1 MASSSMAHHNRSSH
15 LSLRV
20 SLAGASATIGTS
32 VSIARLT
39 VVPMAPEELST
50 CSRAPDTFSRK
61 STAPSAP
68 RILSLRVAFLISA
81 TASLTRLIGKS
92 ERHPNAL
99 VRKRDRKVQ
108 LCALAAVMGCSP
120 ETRDGFGTDQCKGP
134 SGCQLIRLF
143 GS

>member
-1 MASSSMAHHNRSSH
+1 MASSSTAHHNRSSH
-15 LSLRV
+15 LSLWV
-20 SLAGASATIGTS
+20 SLAGACATIGTS

-39 VVPMAPEELST
+39 AVPMAPEELST

-61 STAPSAP
+61 ITAPSAP

-81 TASLTRLIGKS
+81 TAFLMRLIGRS

-99 VRKRDRKVQ
+99 ARKRDRKVQ
-108 LCALAAVMGCSP
+108 LWALAVGIDCSLK
-120 ETRDGFGTDQCKGP
+120 TRMVCGTDQFKGP

>member
-1 MASSSMAHHNRSSH
+1 MAHHNRSSH

-20 SLAGASATIGTS
+20 SLTGASATIGTS

-39 VVPMAPEELST
+39 AAPMAPEELST

-68 RILSLRVAFLISA
+68 RILSFRVAFLISA
-81 TASLTRLIGKS
+81 TASLMRLIGKS

-108 LCALAAVMGCSP
+108 LCVLAAVMGCSP
-120 ETRDGFGTDQCKGP
+120 ETRDGL
-134 SGCQLIRLF
+134 SIRLLVDQTVQVL
-143 GS
+143 SRQ